1 MAEIET
7 EEPDVE
13 ELDAE
18 EPGVEDLDAEVP
30 GVEELDAEEPGVEGP
45 EVEHEVSEELDTDTA
60 EHYQEIDKAH
70 FLPLLLLA
78 DLFPDQDLMQQ
89 LSQAWVFW
97 MFSFTLQ

>member
-1 MAEIET
+1 MEHDIEVLDMAEIET

-13 ELDAE
+13 EFDAE

-78 DLFPDQDLMQQ
+78 DLFPD
-89 LSQAWVFW
+89 
-97 MFSFTLQ
+97 